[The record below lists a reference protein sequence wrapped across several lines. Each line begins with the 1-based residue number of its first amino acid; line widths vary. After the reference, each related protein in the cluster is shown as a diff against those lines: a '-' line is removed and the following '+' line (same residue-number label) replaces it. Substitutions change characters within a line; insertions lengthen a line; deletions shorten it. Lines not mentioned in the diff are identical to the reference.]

1 MSARNVSLN
10 ALRAFDAAARRRSF
24 TAAADEL
31 HVTQAAVS
39 QQIRTLEEQLGAKLF
54 LREPRGLRLTALGE
68 DLAGATRDALA
79 LVEASI
85 ERIAGTAETSV
96 LTVSTLPSFASRWL
110 VPRLGRFQARHPDIE
125 LRVHASSEVVDLLG
139 TPVDAA
145 IRFGPA
151 GGSGLVVAARMPD
164 ALCLVAAPA
173 LAARIGDDADRLHD
187 HPLAIDDAALLRVA
201 SSRTTATAT
210 EHAIDALGLDRMRL
224 RRRVFSTSDNVVQ
237 SALVGDATAL
247 TRLSLVLDDVE
258 AGRLV
263 TLLGFALPLEHG
275 TSLVHAESR
284 RRDPKLVA
292 LRAWLEEEA
301 EAFNA
306 RMSSRLADG
315 AASGGAA

>member
-1 MSARNVSLN
+1 MGAPNVSLN
-10 ALRAFDAAARRRSF
+10 ALRTFDAAARRSSF

-39 QQIRTLEEQLGAKLF
+39 QQVRTLEDQLGAKLF
-54 LREPRGLRLTALGE
+54 LREARGLALTAFGE
-68 DLAGATRDALA
+68 DLAAATREALA

-85 ERIAGTAETSV
+85 ERITGTAEASV
-96 LTVSTLPSFASRWL
+96 LTVSTLPSLASRWL
-110 VPRLGRFQARHPDIE
+110 VPRLGRFQARHPGIE

-151 GGSGLVVAARMPD
+151 GGPGLVVAARMPD

-173 LAARIGDDADRLHD
+173 LAERIGDDAERLHD
-187 HPLAIDDAALLRVA
+187 HPLAVDDAALLRTA
-201 SSRTTATAT
+201 SSAATATAT
-210 EHAIDALGLDRMRL
+210 ERAIDALGLDRTRL

-247 TRLSLVLDDVE
+247 TRLSLVLDDIE

-263 TLLGFALPLEHG
+263 TLFGFALALEHG
-275 TSLVHAESR
+275 TSLVYAESR
-284 RRDPKLVA
+284 KRDPKLVA
-292 LRAWLEEEA
+292 LRAWLEEEVGSFERRMA
-301 EAFNA
+301 E
-306 RMSSRLADG
+306 RL
-315 AASGGAA
+315 